1 MYLVVLLL
9 LLLVVQLIMGAKN
22 KQIDFKRLLK
32 QLFGIE
38 GDWQE
43 RLLGV
48 MQLLGVSLL
57 SLVKVL
63 RQEGDLQKIIVMIL
77 TFITYSVLLKLLL
90 GLLMWLEEYLVSMT
104 LEIAFSILTPTLI
117 LMFFTAIHTVL
128 IRQVA
133 FIALIV
139 SVMRVYAEMLHFIT
153 GQEGYRLGVKMGK
166 ALKVKSIIAWLI
178 IILGNLYTLLAL
190 VQFTGDT
197 KVHHFIQAEVF
208 DVQSGIDL
216 FYYLV
221 ITFTTVGF
229 GDVYPQTSLAKLL
242 TIMIALSGMLFSG
255 MFIAT
260 ILAVDEK

>member
-9 LLLVVQLIMGAKN
+9 ILLVGQLIMGTKN
-22 KQIDFKRLLK
+22 KRLSLKWLLK

-38 GDWQE
+38 GSWQDK
-43 RLLGV
+43 LLGI
-48 MQLLGVSLL
+48 MQMGSVSLL
-57 SLVKVL
+57 SIVKVIK
-63 RQEGDLQKIIVMIL
+63 QEGDIQKLIVFIL
-77 TFITYSVLLKLLL
+77 TFITYSLLLKVLISLLV
-90 GLLMWLEEYLVSMT
+90 WLEEYLVSMT
-104 LEIAFSILTPTLI
+104 LDIAFSILTPTLI
-117 LMFFTAIHTVL
+117 LMFFTAINTML

-139 SVMRVYAEMLHFIT
+139 SVVRVYLEMLHFIT
-153 GQEGYRLGVKMGK
+153 GQEPYKSGPKMGK
-166 ALKVKSIIAWLI
+166 ALKVKSIIAWLV

-190 VQFTGDT
+190 VQFTGNP
-197 KVHHFIQAEVF
+197 KIHHFIQAETF
-208 DVQSGIDL
+208 NMQSAIDL

-242 TIMIALSGMLFSG
+242 TMMIALSGMLFSG

-260 ILAVDEK
+260 ILAVDEN